1 MQIIDS
7 ENLIYRPIDY
17 EDTEMILGWR
27 NSDAVRNNFL
37 HRDIITV
44 EEHERWLESEI
55 MTGRAVQFVMID
67 KKDDKPIGS
76 VYFRDIDKERKTAE
90 YGIFIG
96 EGSARGKGYGIET
109 AIRMTSYFF
118 EDMRYDKLFL
128 RVLERNRAAI
138 RSYEAAGFKKDDIAE
153 EREIEG
159 KTERIIFMSITAD
172 EYCDLHS
179 HSET

>member
-7 ENLIYRPIDY
+7 GNLIYRPIDH

-44 EEHERWLESEI
+44 EEHERWLESEVR
-55 MTGRAVQFVMID
+55 TGKAIQFVIIE
-67 KKDDKPIGS
+67 KKDDRPIGS
-76 VYFRDIDKERKTAE
+76 VYFRDIDKDKKTAE

-109 AIRMTSYFF
+109 AIRMTKYFF
-118 EDMRYDKLFL
+118 DDMQYDKLFL
-128 RVLERNRAAI
+128 RVLERNMAAI
-138 RSYEAAGFKKDDIAE
+138 RSYEAAGFKKDDMDE
-153 EREIEG
+153 EREIKG

-172 EYCDLHS
+172 EYCNFHS
-179 HSET
+179 HSDP